1 MNTGLLLRQFLN
13 CGLKPVE
20 EQQQQQKQSVFFYK
34 LQINNGSVGIFIFL
48 FSQKQSWIVGL
59 KIKKST
65 SG

>member
-1 MNTGLLLRQFLN
+1 MNTGLLLCQFLN

-20 EQQQQQKQSVFFYK
+20 QQQQQQKQSLFFYK
-34 LQINNGSVGIFIFL
+34 LQINNGNVGIFIFL
-48 FSQKQSWIVGL
+48 FSQKQSWIVRL